1 MLEDKEIKALLI
13 KAQNGDQIAKECI
26 LENNI
31 NLVRSVVHR
40 FTNRGYEW
48 DDLFQLGC
56 IGLVKAIERFD
67 TTFSVKFSTYAVPM
81 IIGEIRRFMRDDNP
95 VKVSRPIKELAYKVH
110 RTQERLQGILGR
122 EPTIAEIAK
131 DLSLVPQEIVAALEA
146 NQSPVS
152 LYASVFHDS
161 GDPILLLDQLKYCDG
176 QDNAYFENLA
186 LKEILLRLPEKERVV
201 IQLRFFADKTQAEVA
216 EIIGLSQVQISR
228 IEKYALKLMREFMQ
242 TS

>member
-13 KAQNGDQIAKECI
+13 KAQNGDQIAKEYI

-152 LYASVFHDS
+152 LYASVFHDN